1 MQDLSSLEEKLGV
14 EFDNEELLRQALTH
28 RSYINENP
36 DFELDHNER
45 LEFLGDAVL
54 ELITTDYLYRNHPKP
69 EGVLTNWRSA
79 LVRSEMLAK
88 VANNLEMEDKLLL
101 SKGERKDK
109 GRGRRYIMG
118 NAVEAIIGAIYL
130 DQGYEAAEE
139 FVDEY
144 ILAHLDDVLEK
155 RLYKDPKSLFQEE
168 AQDRLD
174 ITPTY
179 EALEAKG
186 PDHKKEFKVGVYLE
200 DDLVTTGKGFS
211 KQAAQEEAAKKALDK
226 KSWGD
231 KQS

>member
-1 MQDLSSLEEKLGV
+1 MKDLSSLQERLGV
-14 EFDNEELLRQALTH
+14 EFENEEFLRQALTH

-36 DFELDHNER
+36 DFDLDHNER

-54 ELITTDYLYRNHPKP
+54 ELITTDYLYRNYSEP

-88 VANNLEMEDKLLL
+88 VAEDLEMEDKLLL

-130 DQGYEAAEE
+130 DQGYDKAKV

-144 ILAHLDDVLEK
+144 ILTHLDEVLEK

-168 AQDRLD
+168 AQDRMD

-179 EALEAKG
+179 KALEAKG

-200 DDLVTTGKGFS
+200 DNLIATGKGFS
-211 KQAAQEEAAKKALDK
+211 KQSAQEEAAKKALEK
-226 KSWGD
+226 KDW
-231 KQS
+231 K